1 MKRDRN
7 LLVFR
12 LLYFA
17 AYFADAFFTPFYGL
31 YLVSLGF
38 NALDVS
44 IALGVIPFAACLGS
58 IVMGHFAKSFHRN
71 LSLLRLLVLLELAG
85 VLLLAFLTPY
95 PALLAT
101 VILLAFANGVYY
113 QIQDGAGSYCFER
126 NHQKY
131 SKLRIY
137 GSIGFGAALGI
148 LYFLLQ
154 GLAYRWIF
162 VCAAGVYVLCLTLL
176 FFLHDYPDEESAI
189 LSAKSASSKSL
200 FQNSSFVFFFLFY
213 IFLNG
218 AMGIQGYILP
228 LYLNSLGLSD
238 SAYSLL
244 NAFRVAVETLTVL
257 CYAPIKKLFH
267 SERNC
272 LLLGAFILFLSSLA
286 IVIFPDPYPIAFAN
300 YFCRGVGGALLF
312 IGFVDYLSAIL
323 PSSLLTRGMAF
334 ASAAMDIF
342 VGSFNF
348 ASSAIYTATSYLT
361 FFWILAGISFLGFA
375 FLFGA
380 KDERNFPAKAPKET
394 E

>member
-1 MKRDRN
+1 MKRDTN
-7 LLVFR
+7 VLLFR
-12 LLYFA
+12 FLYFA

-31 YLVSLGF
+31 YLKSLHF
-38 NALDVS
+38 SDLEVS

-58 IVMGHFAKSFHRN
+58 VLIGRFAKSFHRN
-71 LSLLRLLVLLELAG
+71 LFLLRLLVLLELAG
-85 VLLLAFLTPY
+85 VLLLAFLSAY

-113 QIQDGAGSYCFER
+113 QVEDGAGSYCFKR
-126 NHQKY
+126 NGKKF

-137 GSIGFGAALGI
+137 GSIGFGVALGI

-154 GLAYRWIF
+154 VLSYRWIF
-162 VCAAGVYVLCLTLL
+162 VCAAGVYVLCLVLL
-176 FFLHDYPDEESAI
+176 SFLHDYPDEESGIA
-189 LSAKSASSKSL
+189 LTSTHPQSSL
-200 FQNSSFVFFFLFY
+200 FHNSSFVFFFFFY

-228 LYLNSLGLSD
+228 LYLDSLGLSK

-244 NAFRVAVETLTVL
+244 NAFRVAVETVTVL
-257 CYAPIKKLFH
+257 CYAPIKKLFR

>member
-1 MKRDRN
+1 MKRDTN
-7 LLVFR
+7 VLLFR
-12 LLYFA
+12 FLYFA

-38 NALDVS
+38 STLEVS

-58 IVMGHFAKSFHRN
+58 VLIGHFAKSFHRN
-71 LSLLRLLVLLELAG
+71 LFLLRFLVLLELAG
-85 VLLLAFLTPY
+85 VLLLAFLTVY

-113 QIQDGAGSYCFER
+113 QIEDGAGSYCFKR
-126 NHQKY
+126 NGQKFN
-131 SKLRIY
+131 KLRIY
-137 GSIGFGAALGI
+137 GSIGFGVALGVI
-148 LYFLLQ
+148 YFLLQ
-154 GLAYRWIF
+154 VLSYRWIF
-162 VCAAGVYVLCLTLL
+162 VCAAGVYVFCLILL
-176 FFLHDYPDEESAI
+176 FFVHDYPDEESEI
-189 LSAKSASSKSL
+189 VLSSVGPKSG
-200 FQNSSFVFFFLFY
+200 FFHNSSFVFFFFFY

-244 NAFRVAVETLTVL
+244 NAFRVAVETVTVL

-286 IVIFPDPYPIAFAN
+286 IVIFSDPYPIAFAN

-312 IGFVDYLSAIL
+312 IAFVDYLSAIL
-323 PSSLLTRGMAF
+323 PPSLLTRGMALV
-334 ASAAMDIF
+334 SAAMDIF

-348 ASSAIYTATSYLT
+348 ASSAIYTATSFIT
-361 FFWILAGISFLGFA
+361 FFWILAGVSFLGFA

-380 KDERNFPAKAPKET
+380 KDERNLAPKAPKET